1 MKRRTECRA
10 TVMNYFVILSVVVPF
25 VGFIGCAGTSLL
37 LALRKDAQLCA
48 RSPDTLSYKWGYF
61 LGYSGIITAALAIA
75 AGTALIAAGFYRS
88 WVPIVM
94 AYALGLGIASY
105 GVLMRRKWGW
115 LLHIPLSLNMGL
127 WAFNSVYVNNRWR
140 EFPWR

>member
-1 MKRRTECRA
+1 
-10 TVMNYFVILSVVVPF
+10 MNEFVVVSVVAPF
-25 VGFIGCAGTSLL
+25 ILFVLGTGTSLM
-37 LALRKDAQLCA
+37 LALRKDAQLSA

-61 LGYSGIITAALAIA
+61 LGYSGIITAIVVSATGAVMIRAGIYRGWFLLAIA
-75 AGTALIAAGFYRS
+75 WAVA
-88 WVPIVM
+88 
-94 AYALGLGIASY
+94 LGIASY
-105 GVLMRRKWGW
+105 GVLTRRKWGW